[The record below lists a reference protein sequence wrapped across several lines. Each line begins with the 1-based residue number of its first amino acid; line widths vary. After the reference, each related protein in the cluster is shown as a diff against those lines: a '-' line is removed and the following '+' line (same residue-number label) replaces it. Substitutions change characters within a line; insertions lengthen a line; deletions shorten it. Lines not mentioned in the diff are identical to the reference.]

1 MNINVF
7 IQRENKTHELDVNSI
22 KNIFSKLNINENEV
36 IIIRKDE
43 IITINTKLNDNDK
56 IELLSVISG
65 G

>member
-1 MNINVF
+1 MKINVF